1 MISKELLDII
11 DWIVNKLNQNYI
23 ESLDKNKEIILAS
36 SVKLSEEV
44 WELSWEILKSI
55 GRARKEKLENFSKD
69 SLNWEFADVILS
81 LLVFAKTMNID
92 INEALEYKLKK
103 IKDRW
108 WV

>member
-1 MISKELLDII
+1 MISKELLNII
-11 DWIVNKLNQNYI
+11 DWFVNKLNQNNK
-23 ESLDKNKEIILAS
+23 ESLDKKKEIILAS

-44 WELSWEILKSI
+44 WELSWEVLKSI

-69 SLNWEFADVILS
+69 NLIWEFADVIFS
-81 LLVFAKTMNID
+81 LLVLAKTMNVD

-103 IKDRW
+103 INDRW